1 MGMRDLTH
9 RHLLDPVRLLVA
21 GMLVLVVAASASPAS
36 AGGWA
41 IASLDTVPAATA
53 GGSVD
58 VGFTVLQH
66 GKTPAVLDSDVGIEL
81 VLADAT
87 MQFFPAV
94 ADGVPGHY
102 VATVT
107 FPDVAGSYQ
116 WHARMGWFGSYE
128 LGAID
133 VAASA
138 TSDAG
143 GGSGSS
149 IWPDLRWVALAASI
163 ALGGV
168 AIGDAVITRRRRRT
182 VAA

>member
-1 MGMRDLTH
+1 MRDLTH
-9 RHLLDPVRLLVA
+9 RHLFDPVRVFVA
-21 GMLVLVVAASASPAS
+21 GLVVLVVAASASSAS

-41 IASLDTVPAATA
+41 VASLDEMPAATA

-81 VLADAT
+81 VLADGT
-87 MQFFPAV
+87 MDFFPAV
-94 ADGVPGHY
+94 ADGTPGHY
-102 VATVT
+102 VASVT
-107 FPDVAGSYQ
+107 FPNAAGSYQ

-133 VAASA
+133 VAPSA

-143 GGSGSS
+143 GGGGSS
-149 IWPDLRWVALAASI
+149 IWPDLRWVTLAASI

-168 AIGDAVITRRRRRT
+168 AIGDAVVTRRRRRT
-182 VAA
+182 VPA